1 MAIFAALLGLLLAF
15 AQPVHAQDPA
25 KLSDAVSIIK
35 NIIKLLAP
43 AAGIAF
49 FVMLLVGGYQFM
61 TSGGDPKAVG
71 AARNTL
77 TYAVIGIILSRNAH
91 AGVCHSRYAQQPYT
105 RPLHQV
111 LIRPLEALR
120 NPHNR
125 MERPTRCLEDAR
137 NQPLA

>member
-25 KLSDAVSIIK
+25 KLSDAVSIIE

-77 TYAVIGIILSRNAH
+77 TYAVIGIILVVASWLIFLLVREIT
-91 AGVCHSRYAQQPYT
+91 GVSVTNVELP
-105 RPLHQV
+105 
-111 LIRPLEALR
+111 E
-120 NPHNR
+120 
-125 MERPTRCLEDAR
+125 
-137 NQPLA
+137 